1 MSLFRILVGAGT
13 VLLGAALLIA
23 PVLAFT
29 DRMTTVSALGIAG
42 MVLLLA
48 GWLVRKFT
56 RSGAP
61 PDEQPPGR

>member
-1 MSLFRILVGAGT
+1 MAVLFRILVGAGT
-13 VLLGAALLIA
+13 VLLGAALAMA

-48 GWLVRKFT
+48 AWLLRKFM
-56 RSGAP
+56 RAP
-61 PDEQPPGR
+61 PSPGDPPP